1 VFIIV
6 VSVYYNK
13 DLRGLLRE
21 NHMYK
26 RIITSNRQ
34 GPEGTLCGVYILL
47 FNNAK
52 VRDIAKICIS
62 PQILGD
68 WGNLYLRYLSHST
81 NFAFDMQKSV
91 LEFANIKYNL
101 YLCTQMIVTFEETYQ
116 NCQTIINKEEQNMI
130 TLKGKD
136 PKMIA
141 NNLKPFKPTHP
152 GEVLKDELEFRGISQ
167 RGLAK
172 KMDISYSALNEVLNG
187 KRALNPE
194 LAMMMEAALGV
205 DAAPLLAMQNEYD
218 MQMAERNE
226 TFMEKLKHLR
236 RIAAIF

>member
-1 VFIIV
+1 
-6 VSVYYNK
+6 
-13 DLRGLLRE
+13 
-21 NHMYK
+21 
-26 RIITSNRQ
+26 
-34 GPEGTLCGVYILL
+34 
-47 FNNAK
+47 
-52 VRDIAKICIS
+52 
-62 PQILGD
+62 
-68 WGNLYLRYLSHST
+68 
-81 NFAFDMQKSV
+81 MQKSV
-91 LEFANIKYNL
+91 LEFANIKKIFVALHPNDSNIRRNIFRRTL
-101 YLCTQMIVTFEETYQ
+101 YSRQSQL
-116 NCQTIINKEEQNMI
+116 NKEEQNMI

-141 NNLKPFKPTHP
+141 NNLKTFKPTHP

-236 RIAAIF
+236 RIAANF

>member
-1 VFIIV
+1 
-6 VSVYYNK
+6 
-13 DLRGLLRE
+13 
-21 NHMYK
+21 
-26 RIITSNRQ
+26 
-34 GPEGTLCGVYILL
+34 
-47 FNNAK
+47 
-52 VRDIAKICIS
+52 
-62 PQILGD
+62 
-68 WGNLYLRYLSHST
+68 
-81 NFAFDMQKSV
+81 
-91 LEFANIKYNL
+91 
-101 YLCTQMIVTFEETYQ
+101 
-116 NCQTIINKEEQNMI
+116 MI

-236 RIAAIF
+236 RIAANFWYVVNFALKSLVGWGQILIFACEES

>member
-1 VFIIV
+1 
-6 VSVYYNK
+6 
-13 DLRGLLRE
+13 
-21 NHMYK
+21 
-26 RIITSNRQ
+26 
-34 GPEGTLCGVYILL
+34 
-47 FNNAK
+47 
-52 VRDIAKICIS
+52 
-62 PQILGD
+62 
-68 WGNLYLRYLSHST
+68 
-81 NFAFDMQKSV
+81 
-91 LEFANIKYNL
+91 
-101 YLCTQMIVTFEETYQ
+101 
-116 NCQTIINKEEQNMI
+116 MI

-141 NNLKPFKPTHP
+141 NNLNPFKPTHP